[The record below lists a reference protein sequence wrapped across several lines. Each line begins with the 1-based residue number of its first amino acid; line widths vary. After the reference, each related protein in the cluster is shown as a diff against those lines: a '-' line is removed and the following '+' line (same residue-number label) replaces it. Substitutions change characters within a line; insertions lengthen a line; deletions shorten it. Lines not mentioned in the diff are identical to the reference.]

1 MAVPAGSPALALTL
15 VACLVLGTLLMVYW
29 CCACIW
35 LARPRRRSRDESAPP
50 FTAASVQE
58 RINDHQRAID
68 ALEKLR
74 EAIQR
79 DEAAIKERALSS
91 K

>member
-15 VACLVLGTLLMVYW
+15 LACLFLGTMLLVYW

-35 LARPRRRSRDESAPP
+35 LARPRRRRDESAPP

-79 DEAAIKERALSS
+79 DEETIRARALSS